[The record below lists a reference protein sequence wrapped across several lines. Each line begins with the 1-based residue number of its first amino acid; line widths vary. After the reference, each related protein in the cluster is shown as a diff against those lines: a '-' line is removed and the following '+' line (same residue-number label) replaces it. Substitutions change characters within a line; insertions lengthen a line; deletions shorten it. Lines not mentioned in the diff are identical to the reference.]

1 MNKNYKPEP
10 LVKKWRTVFVAV
22 VFAMLPALI
31 FAQGKNDFRGVVV
44 DQNSQSLPG
53 VNIIQKGT
61 SNGTVSGADGSFILS
76 ADADAIVVNA
86 SMVGYITSEFTL
98 KAGQSTNIV
107 LEEDVVSLSE
117 FVIVGYGT
125 QRRSD
130 ITGAISKL
138 DGGTIDQIP
147 TGQVATA
154 IQGQVPGIN
163 VTPTSGSPGAAINIT
178 VRGTG
183 TNGNSQPLYIVDG
196 MRTGD
201 ISYLEPG
208 DIESIELLKDAAS
221 AAIYGAEAAN
231 GVLLITTKLDSKGK
245 SAINYT
251 FQGGFQSPV
260 GTLQP
265 MNSASYA
272 EYINTADVGVTIPTD
287 NQYSTNWLD
296 EIADNAFSQRHN
308 LSFSGGNNK
317 SQYFISG
324 SYADQNGIIGG
335 DKSNYERVTMRFN
348 SKHKLKKWLEVG
360 NNFAFSHTER
370 SALTENDEF
379 NGSIT
384 SALGFDP
391 TVPVVYDG
399 TLPEHAQAGLDGGFS
414 LVQNADGQYYGV
426 SNLVFGEVVNP
437 LASIETLK
445 GSTKQDKVLGSVY
458 GKIYFTDD
466 LTLTSRGGIDI
477 ANQLYHTWTPTYW
490 FSSERMNTAT
500 NTRDN
505 IDMWNTALW
514 ENFINYD
521 KTFGKH
527 SVSGLLGVSAQ
538 QSKHKYVNTLSGP
551 LFAEGDE
558 FAQHGVTDI
567 DGTVSGN
574 LETKR
579 LLSGFARAS
588 YAYDNKYLIDLVVR
602 RDGSSLL
609 AAEQRW
615 GTFPSAS
622 AGWVIS
628 HEDFFNVDA
637 IDFLKLRASWG
648 RNGSLSNLGFDQF
661 RALITTSGLQYPRPG
676 GGFYTGAEPELLANP
691 ELTWET
697 SEQTDIGIDLR
708 MFEGRM
714 SFAAD
719 YFVKVTRDLLTPG
732 SPPLSVGNYAPFVN
746 AGDVTNKGFEF
757 ELGFRK
763 MEGEFNYNLNF
774 NLATLNNEVTY
785 LNPLLERVSGQEVGT
800 GWTATYFEEGQP
812 VWYFRG
818 YETDGIFQNQA
829 EIDAYI
835 ADNGITGYA
844 PAPGDPI
851 IVNTNGDD
859 LINEDD
865 MTYIG
870 DPHPDVMLG
879 ANFNANYKGFDLN
892 VFVQGT
898 FGNDIL
904 MGFNRTDRATA
915 NRPQFFYDNM
925 WTGDGST
932 NDWFA
937 PTTTDPFA
945 YYSDM
950 MVFDGSY
957 VKIRQ
962 IQLGYTI
969 PSSISNKIN
978 INNLRVYASMENYFT
993 FTSYPGLDPV
1003 IGNGDANSM
1012 GIDFGYY
1019 PTPKMIL
1026 FGLSLGL

>member
-1 MNKNYKPEP
+1 
-10 LVKKWRTVFVAV
+10 
-22 VFAMLPALI
+22 
-31 FAQGKNDFRGVVV
+31 
-44 DQNSQSLPG
+44 
-53 VNIIQKGT
+53 
-61 SNGTVSGADGSFILS
+61 
-76 ADADAIVVNA
+76 
-86 SMVGYITSEFTL
+86 
-98 KAGQSTNIV
+98 
-107 LEEDVVSLSE
+107 
-117 FVIVGYGT
+117 
-125 QRRSD
+125 
-130 ITGAISKL
+130 
-138 DGGTIDQIP
+138 
-147 TGQVATA
+147 
-154 IQGQVPGIN
+154 
-163 VTPTSGSPGAAINIT
+163 
-178 VRGTG
+178 
-183 TNGNSQPLYIVDG
+183 
-196 MRTGD
+196 
-201 ISYLEPG
+201 
-208 DIESIELLKDAAS
+208 
-221 AAIYGAEAAN
+221 
-231 GVLLITTKLDSKGK
+231 
-245 SAINYT
+245 
-251 FQGGFQSPV
+251 
-260 GTLQP
+260 
-265 MNSASYA
+265 
-272 EYINTADVGVTIPTD
+272 
-287 NQYSTNWLD
+287 
-296 EIADNAFSQRHN
+296 
-308 LSFSGGNNK
+308 
-317 SQYFISG
+317 
-324 SYADQNGIIGG
+324 
-335 DKSNYERVTMRFN
+335 
-348 SKHKLKKWLEVG
+348 
-360 NNFAFSHTER
+360 
-370 SALTENDEF
+370 
-379 NGSIT
+379 
-384 SALGFDP
+384 
-391 TVPVVYDG
+391 
-399 TLPEHAQAGLDGGFS
+399 
-414 LVQNADGQYYGV
+414 
-426 SNLVFGEVVNP
+426 
-437 LASIETLK
+437 
-445 GSTKQDKVLGSVY
+445 
-458 GKIYFTDD
+458 
-466 LTLTSRGGIDI
+466 
-477 ANQLYHTWTPTYW
+477 
-490 FSSERMNTAT
+490 
-500 NTRDN
+500 
-505 IDMWNTALW
+505 
-514 ENFINYD
+514 
-521 KTFGKH
+521 
-527 SVSGLLGVSAQ
+527 
-538 QSKHKYVNTLSGP
+538 
-551 LFAEGDE
+551 
-558 FAQHGVTDI
+558 
-567 DGTVSGN
+567 
-574 LETKR
+574 

-969 PSSISNKIN
+969 PSNISNKIN